1 MEKLTKKQ
9 EEVLTVIKKY
19 IAEHGYAP
27 SVREVCELMNLS
39 STATVFVHMRHL
51 MKKGYLKQTDNKF
64 RTLEV
69 LVPNEYLE
77 KNEDVVNVPLLGK
90 VTCGNPI
97 EAIEFPDEYIAL
109 PAFMI
114 PKKEEIFTLKTE
126 GMSMKN
132 VGIYDGDEIVGYV
145 MVIYDYDIPEYDI
158 WHMMIDASKQG
169 RGYGSEALRLVLEYI
184 KTKPFGDSNRVTLT
198 CNKDNQ
204 VALELYH
211 KAGFVETGE
220 EDDEEIELSQRLA

>member
-1 MEKLTKKQ
+1 MEPLTKKQ
-9 EEVLTVIKKY
+9 EEVLTAIKKY
-19 IAEHGYAP
+19 IAKNGYSP

-51 MKKGYLKQTDNKF
+51 MNKGYLKQADNKF

-77 KNEDVVNVPLLGK
+77 TNDEVISVPLLGK

-97 EAIEFPDEYIAL
+97 EAIEFPDEYISL
-109 PAFMI
+109 PSYMI

-132 VGIYDGDEIVGYV
+132 VGIYDGDIVIV
-145 MVIYDYDIPEYDI
+145 KRTNS
-158 WHMMIDASKQG
+158 AKN
-169 RGYGSEALRLVLEYI
+169 
-184 KTKPFGDSNRVTLT
+184 GDFV
-198 CNKDNQ
+198 
-204 VALELYH
+204 VALDENGYTTLKTFYKENGYFRLQPENETMEPIILDKVDILGIAIGLYR
-211 KAGFVETGE
+211 KF
-220 EDDEEIELSQRLA
+220 

>member
-132 VGIYDGDEIVGYV
+132 VGIYDGDIVIVKRQKNAKNGDYV
-145 MVIYDYDIPEYDI
+145 
-158 WHMMIDASKQG
+158 
-169 RGYGSEALRLVLEYI
+169 
-184 KTKPFGDSNRVTLT
+184 
-198 CNKDNQ
+198 
-204 VALELYH
+204 VALDENGFTTLKTFYKENGYFRLQPENETMDPIMLDKVEILGIAIGLYR
-211 KAGFVETGE
+211 KF
-220 EDDEEIELSQRLA
+220 

>member
-1 MEKLTKKQ
+1 MEKLTEKQ

-132 VGIYDGDEIVGYV
+132 VGIYDGDIVIVKRQKNAKNGDYV
-145 MVIYDYDIPEYDI
+145 
-158 WHMMIDASKQG
+158 
-169 RGYGSEALRLVLEYI
+169 
-184 KTKPFGDSNRVTLT
+184 
-198 CNKDNQ
+198 
-204 VALELYH
+204 VALDENGFTTLKTFYKENGYFRLQPENETMDPIILDKVEILGIAIGLYR
-211 KAGFVETGE
+211 KF
-220 EDDEEIELSQRLA
+220 

>member
-1 MEKLTKKQ
+1 MLNYIYKESDILQPLTKKQ
-9 EEVLTVIKKY
+9 EEVLTVIKKF
-19 IAEHGYAP
+19 IAKNGYSP

-51 MKKGYLKQTDNKF
+51 MNKGYLKQTDNKF

-77 KNEDVVNVPLLGK
+77 TKDDVVSVPLLGK

-97 EAIEFPDEYIAL
+97 EAIEFPDEFISL

-132 VGIYDGDEIVGYV
+132 IGIYDGDIVIVKRTASAKNGDYV
-145 MVIYDYDIPEYDI
+145 
-158 WHMMIDASKQG
+158 
-169 RGYGSEALRLVLEYI
+169 
-184 KTKPFGDSNRVTLT
+184 
-198 CNKDNQ
+198 
-204 VALELYH
+204 VALDENGFTTLKTFYKEDGYFRLQPENETMDPIILDKVTILGIAIGLYR
-211 KAGFVETGE
+211 K
-220 EDDEEIELSQRLA
+220 L

>member
-132 VGIYDGDEIVGYV
+132 VGIYDGDIVIVKRQKNAKNGDYV
-145 MVIYDYDIPEYDI
+145 
-158 WHMMIDASKQG
+158 
-169 RGYGSEALRLVLEYI
+169 
-184 KTKPFGDSNRVTLT
+184 
-198 CNKDNQ
+198 
-204 VALELYH
+204 VALDENGFTTLKTFYKENGYFRLQPENETMDPIILDKVEILGIAIGLYRN
-211 KAGFVETGE
+211 F
-220 EDDEEIELSQRLA
+220 

>member
-1 MEKLTKKQ
+1 MQPLTRKQ
-9 EEVLTVIKKY
+9 EEVLTVIKKF
-19 IAEHGYAP
+19 IAKNGYSP

-51 MKKGYLKQTDNKF
+51 MNKGYLKQTDNKF

-77 KNEDVVNVPLLGK
+77 NKEDVVSVPLLGK

-97 EAIEFPDEYIAL
+97 EAIEFPDEYISL

-114 PKKEEIFTLKTE
+114 PKKEEIFTLRTE

-132 VGIYDGDEIVGYV
+132 VGIYDGDVVIVKRTSTAKNGDYV
-145 MVIYDYDIPEYDI
+145 VALDENGFTTLKTFYKEDGHFRLQPENETLSPIILD
-158 WHMMIDASKQG
+158 K
-169 RGYGSEALRLVLEYI
+169 
-184 KTKPFGDSNRVTLT
+184 VTLLGI
-198 CNKDNQ
+198 
-204 VALELYH
+204 AIGLYRQ
-211 KAGFVETGE
+211 F
-220 EDDEEIELSQRLA
+220 

>member
-1 MEKLTKKQ
+1 MLNYIHKESDRMQPLTRKQ
-9 EEVLTVIKKY
+9 EEVLTVIKKF
-19 IAEHGYAP
+19 IAKNGYSP

-51 MKKGYLKQTDNKF
+51 MNKGYLKQTDNKF

-77 KNEDVVNVPLLGK
+77 NKEDVVSVPLLGK

-97 EAIEFPDEYIAL
+97 EAIEFPDEYISL

-114 PKKEEIFTLKTE
+114 PKKEEIFTLRTE

-132 VGIYDGDEIVGYV
+132 VGIYDGDVVIVKRTSTAKNGDYV
-145 MVIYDYDIPEYDI
+145 
-158 WHMMIDASKQG
+158 
-169 RGYGSEALRLVLEYI
+169 
-184 KTKPFGDSNRVTLT
+184 
-198 CNKDNQ
+198 
-204 VALELYH
+204 VALDENGFTTLKTFYKEDGHFRLQPENETLSPIILDKVTILGIAIGLYRQ
-211 KAGFVETGE
+211 F
-220 EDDEEIELSQRLA
+220 

>member
-1 MEKLTKKQ
+1 MQPLTKKQ
-9 EEVLTVIKKY
+9 EEVLTVIKKF
-19 IAEHGYAP
+19 IAKNGYSP

-51 MKKGYLKQTDNKF
+51 MNKGYLKQTDNKF

-77 KNEDVVNVPLLGK
+77 TKDDVVSVPLLGK

-97 EAIEFPDEYIAL
+97 EAIEFPDEFISL

-132 VGIYDGDEIVGYV
+132 IGIYDGDIVIVKRTASAKNGDYV
-145 MVIYDYDIPEYDI
+145 
-158 WHMMIDASKQG
+158 
-169 RGYGSEALRLVLEYI
+169 
-184 KTKPFGDSNRVTLT
+184 
-198 CNKDNQ
+198 
-204 VALELYH
+204 VALDENGFTTLKTFYKEDGYFRLQPENETMDPIILDKVTILGIAIGLYR
-211 KAGFVETGE
+211 K
-220 EDDEEIELSQRLA
+220 L

>member
-132 VGIYDGDEIVGYV
+132 VGIHDGDIVIVKRQKNAKNGDYV
-145 MVIYDYDIPEYDI
+145 
-158 WHMMIDASKQG
+158 
-169 RGYGSEALRLVLEYI
+169 
-184 KTKPFGDSNRVTLT
+184 
-198 CNKDNQ
+198 
-204 VALELYH
+204 VALDENGFTTLKTFYKENGYFRLQPENETMDPIILDKVEILGIAIGLYR
-211 KAGFVETGE
+211 KF
-220 EDDEEIELSQRLA
+220 